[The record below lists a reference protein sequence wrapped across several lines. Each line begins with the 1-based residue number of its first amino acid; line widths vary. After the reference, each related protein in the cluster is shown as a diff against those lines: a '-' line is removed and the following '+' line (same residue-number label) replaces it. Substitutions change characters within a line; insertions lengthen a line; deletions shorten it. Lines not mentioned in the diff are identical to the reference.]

1 MLQNTR
7 LQGNGCRSPRSDDN
21 MNDSFEK
28 ILYMRKTVIMKCST
42 LFVCL
47 FVCLFFCF
55 THDHENFEM
64 CGVLNSSNGL

>member
-7 LQGNGCRSPRSDDN
+7 LQGNGCRSPRSDASN
-21 MNDSFEK
+21 MNDSFVK

-42 LFVCL
+42 LLIFY
-47 FVCLFFCF
+47 F
-55 THDHENFEM
+55 THDHENIEM

>member
-7 LQGNGCRSPRSDDN
+7 LQGNVCRSPRSDDN
-21 MNDSFEK
+21 MNDSFVK

-42 LFVCL
+42 LL
-47 FVCLFFCF
+47 IFCF

-64 CGVLNSSNGL
+64 YGVLNSSNGL